1 MTTATYLPMMQPVL
15 RRGRST
21 LDRDLLPGDENESRL
36 TALLSRAAEQGLD
49 GVVVIG
55 ASHLPQDLA
64 YYANYIPTT
73 FHGVLIARAG
83 HPPTLLAGKGG
94 ARDHPYIRTV
104 SWVGDI
110 RYAADIG
117 QAIAEI
123 TGDWPG
129 GTGKLGVAGLDTALP
144 FAVRD
149 GVVSALGDRIVQID
163 ELVREQRRHKSARE
177 LTVLKKAN
185 ELATRAAVA
194 SAEAATGGAGRR
206 SALAAADYAAR
217 AGGAHDCRISAG
229 TELGGIATMAEV
241 TDQPGP
247 FSAVVA
253 VEYLGYW
260 GLAGVTT
267 GSAGTESD
275 IEAFVA
281 RLRPGTTPRDAVE
294 AESSDTTTYVVNG
307 IGCDLAEAP
316 TLGDAPALVD
326 GDVLAVV
333 RQRRGPN
340 GLELAVRTVVV
351 GAEGGSEI

>member
-1 MTTATYLPMMQPVL
+1 MTTLPMMQPVL

-21 LDRDLLPGDENESRL
+21 LDRDLLPGDENEAHL
-36 TALLSRAAEQGLD
+36 TALLSLAAEQGLD

-104 SWVGDI
+104 SWVADI

-117 QAIAEI
+117 ATIAEI
-123 TGDWPG
+123 TSDWNG

-144 FAVRD
+144 HAVRD
-149 GVVSALGDRIVQID
+149 GVVSALGERIVPID
-163 ELVREQRRHKSARE
+163 AIVREQRRRKSARE
-177 LTVLKKAN
+177 LAVLKKAN

-194 SAEAATGGAGRR
+194 AADAAVGGAGRR

-217 AGGAHDCRISAG
+217 AGGAHDCRITAG
-229 TELGGIATMAEV
+229 TELGGVATMSEV

-247 FSAVVA
+247 LSAVVA

-260 GLAGVTT
+260 GMAGLTT
-267 GSAGTESD
+267 GSAGTEED
-275 IEAFVA
+275 VETVLA
-281 RLRPGTTPRDAVE
+281 RLRPGSTVRAAVDSE
-294 AESSDTTTYVVNG
+294 TSETTTYVVNG

-316 TLGDAPALVD
+316 TLADDPTLVE
-326 GDVLAVV
+326 GDVLVV
-333 RQRRGPN
+333 IRQRRGAH

-351 GAEGGSEI
+351 GPEGGSAI